1 MEVLDLDTIPAT
13 TTASA
18 SLDVL
23 SELLENTRLQG
34 WIAEESPITARLSR
48 PRFCDRPNEPEQR
61 KASRGPGAAI
71 ERPGRPMDGP
81 KCPWQGCLFGVL
93 FVCVAHSVVTHSCRS
108 AQDRRT
114 V

>member
-61 KASRGPGAAI
+61 KASRGPGAAMSALVG
-71 ERPGRPMDGP
+71 PWMGRNARGKDA
-81 KCPWQGCLFGVL
+81 CS
-93 FVCVAHSVVTHSCRS
+93 VCCSCALRI
-108 AQDRRT
+108 